1 MRALV
6 AVLVLLAAAAP
17 AARADDDRDYL
28 QACLAAAGGKTAAAR
43 TTCFG
48 QVSEVCLS
56 RSNGEP
62 ADMLDCAERELAAW
76 QGLLDEALAGLRA
89 REPEARVA
97 AIETAQTAW
106 RDWREARCAVYAT
119 YEGSVYPP
127 LERLCL
133 AETTSRRVVD
143 LWEIA
148 TGFGEDRTDDR
159 ERTRDRDRTGDR
171 ERTGDGERT
180 GDRDGNGGES

>member
-6 AVLVLLAAAAP
+6 PVLVLLAAVAP

-48 QVSEVCLS
+48 QVSEVCLA
-56 RSNGEP
+56 RSDGKP
-62 ADMLDCAERELAAW
+62 ADMLACAERELAAW
-76 QGLLDEALAGLRA
+76 QTFLDEALAGLRES
-89 REPEARVA
+89 EPEPRVA
-97 AIETAQTAW
+97 AIEQAQTVW
-106 RDWREARCAVYAT
+106 RDWRKARCAVYGT
-119 YEGSVYPP
+119 YEGPIYPP
-127 LERLCL
+127 LAGLCR

-148 TGFGEDRTDDR
+148 AGFGQD
-159 ERTRDRDRTGDR
+159 
-171 ERTGDGERT
+171 
-180 GDRDGNGGES
+180 